1 MGMQALKIYSDS
13 PLDRSALS
21 LLEHGTL
28 GHELVFPEKMADS
41 VLGQSQAGPEILGV
55 DVAFG
60 QPELASVLDAGNLKW
75 LHLSSAGYT
84 RYDRQDF
91 REEMRRRGVQV
102 TNSSSV
108 YADACVDQ
116 VMSFLMAQSRQLLP
130 NLASR
135 CSPGSSE
142 WFRLRESAVP
152 LRHQQALILG
162 YGTIA
167 RRLIEVLAPY
177 QMEIVAVRR
186 RVRGDEEVRVVT
198 PDAVD
203 AALSQ
208 ADHVINVL
216 PDNADSD
223 RFMDLQKF
231 RSMKPGSVFY
241 NIGRGKT
248 VDQSALAEVLRSG
261 HLAAAWLDVT
271 DPEPLPDEHVL
282 RRCGNCFITP
292 HTAGGHRLESHT
304 LVRHFLENL
313 RRYLADEALLDRI
326 M

>member
-1 MGMQALKIYSDS
+1 MNALKIYSDS
-13 PLDRSALS
+13 PLGESALG
-21 LLEHGTL
+21 LLERGTL

-41 VLGQSQAGPEILGV
+41 VLGQSVAGPEIKIV

-60 QPELASVLDAGNLKW
+60 QPELDSVLGAGQLKW

-84 RYDRQDF
+84 RYDRPEF
-91 REEMRRRGVQV
+91 REEMRKRGICV

-116 VMSFLMAQSRQLLP
+116 VMSFIMAQSRQLLP

-135 CSPGSSE
+135 CAAGTAE
-142 WFRLRESAVP
+142 WFGLRESAVP
-152 LRHQQALILG
+152 LRHQRVLILG

-167 RRLIEVLAPY
+167 KRLIEVLAPY

-186 RVRGDEEVRVVT
+186 RPRGDESIPIVV
-198 PDAVD
+198 PEAIELS
-203 AALSQ
+203 LSQ

-216 PDNADSD
+216 PDNPDSD
-223 RFMDLQKF
+223 RFMDQQKF
-231 RSMKPGSVFY
+231 QSMKPGSVFY

-248 VDQSALAEVLRSG
+248 VDQLALADVLKSG

-271 DPEPLPDEHVL
+271 DPEPLPDDHVL
-282 RRCGNCFITP
+282 WTCGNCHITP
-292 HTAGGHRLESHT
+292 HTAGGHQAESHT

-313 RRYLADEALLDRI
+313 KRYLAGEALLDRI

>member
-1 MGMQALKIYSDS
+1 MNPLKIYSDT
-13 PLDRSALS
+13 PLGESAMRH
-21 LLEHGTL
+21 LEQGCL
-28 GHELVFPEKMADS
+28 DHELVFPEKMADS
-41 VLGQSQAGPEILGV
+41 VLGQSIAGPEITAV

-60 QPELASVLDAGNLKW
+60 QPELASVLSAEKLKW

-84 RYDRQDF
+84 RYDHPEF
-91 REEMRRRGVQV
+91 REEMVKRGIRV

-116 VMSFLMAQSRQLLP
+116 VMSFIMAQSRQLLP

-135 CSPGSSE
+135 CAAGTAE
-142 WFRLRESAVP
+142 WFGLRESAVP
-152 LRHQQALILG
+152 LRHQRVLILG

-186 RVRGDEEVRVVT
+186 QPRGDEEISIVV
-198 PDAVD
+198 PEAIEVP
-203 AALSQ
+203 LSN

-223 RFMDLQKF
+223 RFMDSQKF
-231 RSMKPGSVFY
+231 QWMKLGSVFY
-241 NIGRGKT
+241 NIGRGRT
-248 VDQSALAEVLRSG
+248 VDQLALADALKSG

-271 DPEPLPDEHVL
+271 DPEPLPDDHVL
-282 RRCGNCFITP
+282 RTCSNCHITP
-292 HTAGGHRLESHT
+292 HTAGGHQAESHT

-313 RRYLADEALLDRI
+313 KRYLSGQDLLDRI